1 MAFAESCNFEKLNNN
16 NYKQWKF
23 NIKMQLLNL
32 GLIEFVNK
40 QEPVLDAEATK
51 ADKQNFELRKAKAL
65 STICLNDVNFTSL
78 NIQKSL
84 LAEYDRVTVREK
96 SEARP
101 KEPAVFSIESAVS
114 RKKNSTKEF
123 KERRKCFICGTVGH
137 IRKNCW
143 KFKNANKMPTH
154 QQRKPPTFMQDELS
168 NPAVFYASAYCTQ
181 SMDIEF
187 VIDSAATEHF
197 VNDINLFTNFQKLS
211 SSASMAE
218 GTTNI
223 LGKGDVSLEI
233 MDNSGKV
240 SLLLKNVL
248 YAPQM
253 VRNLISLRKFDLAH
267 YSILVKNFK
276 MIIRTPRNRLF
287 LTVPLIDKFY
297 VIKANVIKMQND
309 SAAYISDKDGIELW
323 HARFGH
329 LNMQGLKDFSKS
341 NNVYGLENLKGNV
354 DKCDTCCLT
363 KSSRASLP
371 NIDKIR
377 TQHVLELVHMDIWGP
392 APVKSLGGA
401 EYFYSIIDD
410 YSRYAVVYFLKHKNE
425 AFECFKAY
433 KQAMERL
440 TNRKI
445 KRVRSDN
452 GTEFSADY
460 FEQYLIN
467 EGIKIERTNTYSP
480 EMNGVAE
487 RYNRTI
493 IEGVRALLHESKLPK
508 TLWAELVNTQNYLRN
523 RFPHKSLKGKAPLNV
538 WSDKKFSVRH
548 FKRIGCVAYV
558 FIPKRYRNKLEP
570 NAQKGIMMGYAL
582 NTLGYRIFFPQSGK
596 ITETKHVKFNES
608 ILGVDSNVQ
617 MKDNKFRMVDSFSD
631 FELSSNKT
639 PMPELSDKTE
649 CEWKRVCVTRQKG
662 KSKGRIDVYYYPESK
677 VRLRSKHEVK
687 KYCESKGIDYN
698 PDNFDFSPKLILDD
712 NKPNAIET
720 QSDDFST
727 DIEDISDSEAHL
739 VDIKIPNNFKE
750 SQMVPE
756 RENWCNAMKEELE
769 ILKVRDVYEI
779 VPRPKNKNVLGN
791 KWVYTLKKDVTGKI
805 KRYRAR
811 LVAQGFRQIEG
822 IDYFDTFSPVINFTL
837 VRLFIVILVTMKG
850 WFCNHLD
857 IKSAYL
863 YAPLNEDIFMEQ
875 PSGFVIDNEY
885 NSVFK
890 LKKALYG
897 LKQAGREWYS
907 ELNNTLIELGFQK
920 LLTSNCIYVYK
931 SFVLL
936 LVYVDDI
943 AIFACNEQYMN
954 EAIGLIKSKFDV
966 KDLGKL
972 SKFLGVEFEM
982 RNGNFIMHQKSYI
995 NKMRNIFGNI
1005 PNCKSLVPLSPGI
1018 AIYDNKEHDVLNVP
1032 YRNLIGSLSF
1042 LASRTRPDIMF
1053 AVNFLSQFNNNPS
1066 ITHWNLICQ
1075 VFHYVL
1081 NTSNYE
1087 INLSKSESFALT
1099 AYTDASWAADN
1110 MDRKSISGYVIFLGD
1125 VPVSW
1130 STSKQKCTALSSME
1144 AEYIAL
1150 SEAVK
1155 EIVWLNRIM
1164 NSCLFLEL
1172 PVIKSKIFCDNQS
1185 AICYSKNLM
1194 ENQRTKHI
1202 DTRYFFVKEKLNA
1215 EEFDLLYVSGK
1226 KNVAD
1231 IMTKALSY
1239 DKLKFY
1245 CNWLFCNVSE

>member
-1 MAFAESCNFEKLNNN
+1 
-16 NYKQWKF
+16 
-23 NIKMQLLNL
+23 
-32 GLIEFVNK
+32 
-40 QEPVLDAEATK
+40 
-51 ADKQNFELRKAKAL
+51 
-65 STICLNDVNFTSL
+65 
-78 NIQKSL
+78 
-84 LAEYDRVTVREK
+84 
-96 SEARP
+96 
-101 KEPAVFSIESAVS
+101 
-114 RKKNSTKEF
+114 
-123 KERRKCFICGTVGH
+123 
-137 IRKNCW
+137 
-143 KFKNANKMPTH
+143 
-154 QQRKPPTFMQDELS
+154 
-168 NPAVFYASAYCTQ
+168 
-181 SMDIEF
+181 
-187 VIDSAATEHF
+187 
-197 VNDINLFTNFQKLS
+197 
-211 SSASMAE
+211 
-218 GTTNI
+218 
-223 LGKGDVSLEI
+223 
-233 MDNSGKV
+233 
-240 SLLLKNVL
+240 
-248 YAPQM
+248 
-253 VRNLISLRKFDLAH
+253 
-267 YSILVKNFK
+267 

-363 KSSRASLP
+363 KSSRASFP

-582 NTLGYRIFFPQSGK
+582 NTLGYRIFFTQSGK
-596 ITETKHVKFNES
+596 ITETKHIKFNES

-617 MKDNKFRMVDSFSD
+617 MKDNKFRMIDSFSD
-631 FELSSNKT
+631 FELSN
-639 PMPELSDKTE
+639 
-649 CEWKRVCVTRQKG
+649 
-662 KSKGRIDVYYYPESK
+662 
-677 VRLRSKHEVK
+677 
-687 KYCESKGIDYN
+687 
-698 PDNFDFSPKLILDD
+698 D
-712 NKPNAIET
+712 NKLNAIET

-756 RENWCNAMKEELE
+756 RENWCNALKEELE

-822 IDYFDTFSPVINFTL
+822 IDYFDIFSPVINFTL

-850 WFCNHLD
+850 WLCNHLD

-907 ELNNTLIELGFQK
+907 ELNNSLIELGFQK

-1042 LASRTRPDIMF
+1042 LASRTRPDIIF

-1087 INLSKSESFALT
+1087 IDLSKSEIFALT
-1099 AYTDASWAADN
+1099 AYTDASWAADK

-1231 IMTKALSY
+1231 IMTKAL
-1239 DKLKFY
+1239 
-1245 CNWLFCNVSE
+1245 